1 MKQTCTLLAAALS
14 GAASL
19 LAQTPVPVSIPAQ
32 SLLNQ
37 QAGAMGA
44 VARGGVNI
52 VAMPRAETGKPFSAT
67 LTTQTTQTLVDGTHV
82 NRTTTV
88 VEYRDADGRTRM
100 ETSAQQGQGNETVKR
115 ITIRDPVAGVA
126 YNLDPAAKT
135 AVKTATNAPPVFT
148 GGVVAAQGGGGGFG
162 GGGGARGGGGGGG
175 RGGRG
180 GSLDG
185 DAVVEGAKGLP
196 NTNVEDLGSM
206 MVNGVPARGTRITT
220 VIPVGA
226 IGNDRE
232 FRSVDERWYSPDLN
246 MMIKTVSTD
255 PRFGTTTYEA
265 TSISRANPDR
275 SLFEPPADY
284 KVNVNGGRG
293 Q

>member
-32 SLLNQ
+32 SLLSQ

-44 VARGGVNI
+44 VVRDGVNI

-67 LTTQTTQTLVDGTHV
+67 LTTQTTQTLLDGTHV

-88 VEYRDADGRTRM
+88 VTYRDADGRTRM
-100 ETSAQQGQGNETVKR
+100 ETSAPQGQGNETVKR
-115 ITIRDPVAGVA
+115 IAIRDPVAGVA

-135 AVKTATNAPPVFT
+135 AMKMATSAPPVFT
-148 GGVVAAQGGGGGFG
+148 GGVVAARGGSAGFG

-175 RGGRG
+175 GRGGRG
-180 GSLDG
+180 GMT
-185 DAVVEGAKGLP
+185 DADPVAEGAKGLP

-284 KVNVNGGRG
+284 KVNVNGPR